1 MASSGHGTL
10 VEFITS
16 NLATNLNTCI
26 ATASRRLFYCTLS
39 LSWWWTFTMAVGWDG
54 PCMES
59 DRIREAETKA
69 GGIGTRFSLSGLDF
83 ALFLLWL

>member
-1 MASSGHGTL
+1 
-10 VEFITS
+10 
-16 NLATNLNTCI
+16 
-26 ATASRRLFYCTLS
+26 
-39 LSWWWTFTMAVGWDG
+39 MAVGWDG